1 MHGTTRRRTSIHPRA
16 RLTAR
21 LTAALAGLALSLAPG
36 LAQAQPA
43 APPGPVTTDRTSA
56 PSTDADG
63 SHAPTAD
70 LSFRVERLSGTD
82 RYRTAARVSAH
93 FFAPGVPVAYVASGA
108 NHPDALSAGPAAE
121 SRGAPVLF
129 TRPGSLPAA
138 SAAELSRLRPGRI
151 IVVGGTGAVSGNVIT
166 ELEALTDGSVT
177 RLAGTDRY
185 ATSVRISQ
193 DAFPGGAGIVWVATG
208 QDWPDA
214 LSAGAAA
221 AVQDGPVLLTGRT
234 SVPSAVRA
242 ELVRLDPGRI
252 LVAGG
257 SGAVSEAVLQD
268 LRSIA
273 TTERIAGGDRYATS
287 VAVSQRVFGPGRP
300 GVNIVTGRDYPDAL
314 AAVPTTATTR
324 GPVLLTRPG
333 SLPGAVATDLRRI
346 TPRTA
351 YLLGG
356 RGAMTIDIDR
366 AVQRERGVC
375 WAGPTFPR
383 GESQK
388 ILTTVPGT
396 SGKKM
401 AFTLDMGGRMEGA
414 EEIVDLL
421 IEQQVCTTFFPT
433 SLSAQTTEGRR
444 VMTKIA
450 DHPELFE
457 MGNHTV
463 HHCDMVNGGGGSPSG
478 APCQRAM
485 TDAFIRSELTDART
499 VLEGMALMPTE
510 PIWRPP
516 YGAQNARVRTLAASV
531 GYPVTVMWAR
541 DTIDWD
547 PATTTQQI
555 INRTTSPLPPSGTI
569 VLAHLGGY
577 RTLDALPQIISVL
590 RANGYT
596 MTTVSQMRDG

>member
-1 MHGTTRRRTSIHPRA
+1 MHRSSRPTA

-21 LTAALAGLALSLAPG
+21 LTAALAGLALTLAPG
-36 LAQAQPA
+36 LVQAQPTS
-43 APPGPVTTDRTSA
+43 PPGQVGTQDPAV
-56 PSTDADG
+56 
-63 SHAPTAD
+63 HAPAGD

-82 RYRTAARVSAH
+82 RYRTAAQVSAR

-138 SAAELSRLRPGRI
+138 TATELSRLRPGRI
-151 IVVGGTGAVSGNVIT
+151 IVVGGTGAVSGSVLT
-166 ELEALTDGSVT
+166 ELEALTDGAVT

-185 ATSVRISQ
+185 ITSVRVSQ

-234 SVPSAVRA
+234 SIPSAVRA
-242 ELVRLDPGRI
+242 EIVRLDPGRI

-257 SGAVSEAVLQD
+257 PGAVSEAVLQD

-287 VAVSQRVFGPGRP
+287 VAVSQRVFGPSRP
-300 GVNIVTGRDYPDAL
+300 GVSIVTGRAYPDAL
-314 AAVPTTATTR
+314 AAVPTTGTTR

-333 SLPGAVATDLRRI
+333 SLPGAVATDLRRT

-375 WAGPTFPR
+375 WAGPTFPSD
-383 GESQK
+383 ESQK

-421 IEQQVCTTFFPT
+421 IQHQVCTTFFPT
-433 SLSAQTTEGRR
+433 SLSAQTTEGRA

-463 HHCDMVNGGGGSPSG
+463 HHCDLVNGGGGSPSG

-485 TDAFIRSELTDART
+485 TDAFIRSELTDARP
-499 VLEGMALMPTE
+499 VLEGLAMMPTE

-516 YGAQNARVRTLAASV
+516 YGAQDARVRNLAASV

-555 INRTTSPLPPSGTI
+555 ISRTTSPLPPSGTI

>member
-1 MHGTTRRRTSIHPRA
+1 MHRSSRPTA

-21 LTAALAGLALSLAPG
+21 LTAALAGLALTLAPG
-36 LAQAQPA
+36 LVQAQPTS
-43 APPGPVTTDRTSA
+43 PPGQVGTQDPAVHASA
-56 PSTDADG
+56 G
-63 SHAPTAD
+63 D

-82 RYRTAARVSAH
+82 RYRTAAQVSAR

-138 SAAELSRLRPGRI
+138 TATELSRLRPGRI
-151 IVVGGTGAVSGNVIT
+151 IVVGGTGAVSGSVLT
-166 ELEALTDGSVT
+166 ELEALTDGAVT

-185 ATSVRISQ
+185 ITSVRVSQ

-234 SVPSAVRA
+234 SIPSAVRA
-242 ELVRLDPGRI
+242 EIVRLDPGRI

-257 SGAVSEAVLQD
+257 PGAVSEAVLQD

-287 VAVSQRVFGPGRP
+287 VAVSQRVFGPSRP
-300 GVNIVTGRDYPDAL
+300 GVSIVTGRAYPDAL
-314 AAVPTTATTR
+314 AAVPTTGTTR

-333 SLPGAVATDLRRI
+333 SLPGAVATDLRRT

-375 WAGPTFPR
+375 WAGPTFPSD
-383 GESQK
+383 ESQK

-421 IEQQVCTTFFPT
+421 IQHQVCTTFFPT
-433 SLSAQTTEGRR
+433 SLSAQTTEGRA

-463 HHCDMVNGGGGSPSG
+463 HHCDLVNGGGGSPSG

-485 TDAFIRSELTDART
+485 TDAFIRSELTDARP
-499 VLEGMALMPTE
+499 VLEGLAMMPTE

-516 YGAQNARVRTLAASV
+516 YGAQDARVRNLAASV

-555 INRTTSPLPPSGTI
+555 ISRTTSPLPPSGTI

-596 MTTVSQMRDG
+596 MTTVSQMRAG